1 MIDINKVSKFFDD
14 AAVLN
19 NISLNLGAGKTH
31 VLIGSSG
38 CGKSTLLRLMVGL
51 TFAEKGSIKILG
63 ETMNPE
69 SQRSLCRKI
78 GYVIQEGGLFP
89 HLSCRKNISLP
100 AEVSQWNQ
108 KRINQRIEQLIEI
121 VGLSE
126 ALLEKPPSKLSG
138 GQRQRVSLMRA
149 LMMDPD
155 LILLD
160 EPLGALDPIIRAEVQ
175 TELKTIFN
183 SLKKTVVIVTHDMS
197 EAAFFGHTITL
208 LQNGMIAQ
216 HGEFNELVSKPQSPF
231 VTAFISAQRSFI
243 PKASL

>member
-1 MIDINKVSKFFDD
+1 MIEINHVSKFFDSTV
-14 AAVLN
+14 VLN
-19 NISLNLGAGKTH
+19 DISLSLESGKTH

-38 CGKSTLLRLMVGL
+38 CGKSTLLRLIVGL
-51 TFAEKGSIKILG
+51 TFSEKGSIKIQG
-63 ETMNPE
+63 ETMTRS

-89 HLSCRKNISLP
+89 HLSCRKNVSLP

-108 KRINQRIEQLIEI
+108 DRINKRMQELIEI

-126 ALLEKPPSKLSG
+126 ALLEKTPGKLSG

-155 LILLD
+155 LLLLD

-175 TELKTIFN
+175 SELKTIFN

-208 LQNGMIAQ
+208 LEKGLIAQ
-216 HGEFNELVSKPQSPF
+216 HGEFDELVSHPKSPF
-231 VTAFISAQRSFI
+231 VTQFLNAQRLLL
-243 PKASL
+243 PKANL

>member
-1 MIDINKVSKFFDD
+1 MIEINHVSKFFDGS
-14 AAVLN
+14 AVLN
-19 NISLNLGAGKTH
+19 DISLNLATGKTH

-38 CGKSTLLRLMVGL
+38 CGKSTLVRLLVGL
-51 TFAEKGSIKILG
+51 TFSEKGSIKILG
-63 ETMNPE
+63 ESMTPKNQP
-69 SQRSLCRKI
+69 SLCRKI

-89 HLSCRKNISLP
+89 HLSCRKNVSLQAEMNGWKKDRIS
-100 AEVSQWNQ
+100 
-108 KRINQRIEQLIEI
+108 KRLHELIGI
-121 VGLSE
+121 VGLSD

-155 LILLD
+155 LLLLD

-183 SLKKTVVIVTHDMS
+183 SLKKTVVIVTHDMG

-208 LQNGMIAQ
+208 LEKGIIAQ
-216 HGEFNELVSKPQSPF
+216 YGEFDELVSRPKTPF
-231 VTAFISAQRSFI
+231 VTQFLNAQRSLL